1 MKSKK
6 NKKHNF
12 DKKTINKLNETV
24 KNVKSKMTKQ
34 EKRDVVKYWKKYE
47 YKHIN
52 NFRKSTDQE
61 LISVFN
67 SGVGV
72 AAWVYARSIFLNCLK
87 QEMLKR
93 FDMSEII
100 TEKLIND
107 RIYISCSY
115 SKKIYLIGK
124 KVFRER

>member
-12 DKKTINKLNETV
+12 DKKTINKLNKIV

-72 AAWVYARSIFLNCLK
+72 TAWVYARSIFLNCLK
-87 QEMLKR
+87 KEMLKR

-100 TEKLIND
+100 TEELINNQ
-107 RIYISCSY
+107 IYISCSY

-124 KVFRER
+124 KVFREI

>member
-72 AAWVYARSIFLNCLK
+72 TAWVYARSIFLNCLK
-87 QEMLKR
+87 KEMLKR

-100 TEKLIND
+100 TEELINNQ
-107 RIYISCSY
+107 IYISCSY

-124 KVFRER
+124 KVFREI